1 MRPSKLAL
9 VFFASGGVLA
19 VGAAAVD
26 PQIWMWWLA
35 FLVVFVVLLFADT
48 VFSPRLASL
57 ELKLELPARLQV
69 MHEHEVA
76 LSIIRTGPIS
86 FSLLVALDVSENI
99 QAIPNMGPMVMQKGE
114 NRLELVLKPLRR
126 GLAEVEAIWLSAKG
140 PLGLVRIR
148 HKKELHISRQVD
160 PHLSEI
166 SRDAARLVSSR
177 SLQSGARVERH
188 RGDGTEFDQLREYV
202 PGFDIRTMDWKASA
216 RNAKLLCREYRAE
229 RNREV
234 IIAVD
239 SGRLMS
245 EQIDGSPKLDHAIH
259 SALVLAYISLRV
271 GDRVG
276 FASFDQRLNQYVV
289 PVRGQDAFGALS
301 SIAAK
306 TDYSASET
314 NFTLSLM
321 ELARRHMRRALVV
334 VLTDFVD
341 TIAAELMLENL
352 QRLASRHLVV
362 FVAFRD
368 PRLGQVANQAPGK
381 MLDVYRSVVAHG
393 LLQDRQVVIERLR
406 RMGIMCVDASPSM
419 VSASL
424 VDKYLSAK
432 RREAF

>member
-1 MRPSKLAL
+1 MRPTRLAVIL
-9 VFFASGGVLA
+9 FASGGALA
-19 VGAAAVD
+19 VGAAAVNV
-26 PQIWMWWLA
+26 QIWLWWLA
-35 FLVVFVVLLFADT
+35 FLTVFVVLLFADA
-48 VFSPRLASL
+48 VFSPRLSSL
-57 ELKLELPARLQV
+57 AVRLELPKRLQV
-69 MHEHEVA
+69 MHEHEVR
-76 LSIIRTGPIS
+76 LVVERTGPLR
-86 FSLLVALDVSENI
+86 FSLRIAVDVSADLE
-99 QAIPNMGPMVMQKGE
+99 QVPAMGPVPMARGE
-114 NRLELVLKPLRR
+114 NSLKFVLKPLRR
-126 GLAEVEAIWLSAKG
+126 GTVEVEAVWFGAKG
-140 PLGLVRIR
+140 PLGLVNIKRRI
-148 HKKELHISRQVD
+148 LLGITRQVD
-160 PHLSEI
+160 PHLSAI

-177 SLQSGARVERH
+177 SLQSGTRIERY

-229 RNREV
+229 GDREV
-234 IIAVD
+234 ILAVD

-245 EQIDGSPKLDHAIH
+245 EPIDDSPKLDHAIH

-289 PVRGQDAFGALS
+289 PVRGQDAFGAIS
-301 SIAAK
+301 RVAAR
-306 TDYSASET
+306 TDYSANET

-352 QRLASRHLVV
+352 QRLAARHLVL

-368 PRLGQVANQAPGK
+368 PTLGEVANRLPEH
-381 MLDVYRSVVAHG
+381 MLDLHRSVVAQG
-393 LLQDRQVVIERLR
+393 LIQDRQVVIEKLR
-406 RMGIMCVDASPSM
+406 RMGIMCVDATPKT

-424 VDKYLSAK
+424 IDKYLSAK